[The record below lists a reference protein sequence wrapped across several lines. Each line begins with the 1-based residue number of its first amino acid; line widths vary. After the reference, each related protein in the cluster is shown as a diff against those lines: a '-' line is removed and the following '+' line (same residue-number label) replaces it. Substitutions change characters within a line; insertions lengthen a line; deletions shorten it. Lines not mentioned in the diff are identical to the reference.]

1 MKNKLKQKFLQFMQG
16 RYGADELSK
25 TISWTA
31 LAVYF
36 AGLIADNQF
45 VVSVAT
51 VALIYNIYR
60 MFSKDYWARSA
71 ENRKYLDFVKLNK
84 MRFEQRKTHKIFACK
99 SCGKNIRIPRG
110 KGKIEVRCPKCGNRS
125 IHRT

>member
-1 MKNKLKQKFLQFMQG
+1 MRNKLKQKFLQFMQG

-60 MFSKDYWARSA
+60 MFSKDYWARSDQ
-71 ENRKYLDFVKLNK
+71 LLQ
-84 MRFEQRKTHKIFACK
+84 QRRQLHLRHC
-99 SCGKNIRIPRG
+99 
-110 KGKIEVRCPKCGNRS
+110 E
-125 IHRT
+125 